1 MGFRATRFWPGNLF
15 QEETGCGSPARA
27 TTINCG
33 RSAITPGYLDFA
45 DGSCLIT
52 WGRTRVICAATVT
65 EQVPPFRLA
74 SGGGWVTGEYAM
86 LPRATHPRGDRESL
100 KGRVGGRTLE
110 IQRLIGRSLR
120 AVVDLAALGPRTVTL
135 DCDVIQADGGTRTA
149 SITGAFVALC
159 LALEGLRRRGA
170 LTALPLRDQV
180 AAVSVGLVGE
190 RLLLDL
196 DYDEDS
202 QARVDANFVGTGN
215 GDLVEVQLT
224 GEGGPFPAAQLNQML
239 ELAQLG
245 IRRLTRHPGRGV
257 GPVAPPTLVMAT
269 RNPGKIRELQ
279 ALLQDSGVTLLSLA
293 DFPHLPEIPEE
304 GATFAENAAAKAVAV
319 ARLTGHPALADDSGL
334 MVDALKGAPGVFSA
348 RYAQDRTTPR
358 PPTDADNWGKLLDE
372 LQGVPWGERGA
383 RFVCELALARPDGSV
398 SCGPGRVRRGHR
410 V

>member
-1 MGFRATRFWPGNLF
+1 MRQPGTRDDNQLR
-15 QEETGCGSPARA
+15 Q
-27 TTINCG
+27 I
-33 RSAITPGYLDFA
+33 AIAPGYLDFA

-65 EQVPPFRLA
+65 EQVPPFRIA

-120 AVVDLAALGPRTVTL
+120 AVVDLAALGPRTVTV

-149 SITGAFVALC
+149 SITGAFVAMC
-159 LALEGLRRRGA
+159 LALEGLRHRGVVDSS
-170 LTALPLRDQV
+170 PVRDQV

-196 DYDEDS
+196 DYAEDS

-224 GEGGPFPAAQLNQML
+224 GEGGPFPAAQLNRLL

-245 IRRLTRHPGRGV
+245 IRRLTRIQTQVLTPW
-257 GPVAPPTLVMAT
+257 
-269 RNPGKIRELQ
+269 
-279 ALLQDSGVTLLSLA
+279 
-293 DFPHLPEIPEE
+293 LP
-304 GATFAENAAAKAVAV
+304 
-319 ARLTGHPALADDSGL
+319 L
-334 MVDALKGAPGVFSA
+334 
-348 RYAQDRTTPR
+348 
-358 PPTDADNWGKLLDE
+358 
-372 LQGVPWGERGA
+372 PW
-383 RFVCELALARPDGSV
+383 
-398 SCGPGRVRRGHR
+398 
-410 V
+410 